1 MMYIAIAIVSLVA
14 SLLTFFSGFGLGTL
28 LLPVFALFFNLE
40 TSIALTAIVHFLNN
54 VFKFFLVYKNINVQL
69 VLKFGI
75 PSLLFA
81 FLGAWLLKQFSVTES
96 LFAYEISGHEFSIT
110 LIGITIGVLMLVF
123 SLWEIIPFLKNISF
137 GKNNLVWGGALSG
150 FFGGLSG
157 HQGALRSAFL
167 VRLDLKKEMFI
178 ASGIAIACLVDIA
191 RLSVYSTSISKEI
204 ISQNYLLLILAI
216 VSAWIGAFAGSKLLK
231 KTTYGFI
238 KWFVFVFMG
247 IISLLIIS
255 GILNK

>member
-1 MMYIAIAIVSLVA
+1 MFIAIALVALLA

-54 VFKFFLVYKNINVQL
+54 VFKFFLVYKKVNVQL

-75 PSLLFA
+75 PSLLLA
-81 FLGAWLLKQFSVTES
+81 FLGAWLLKKLSVSEPIFTYSIFDHNFSVTVTG
-96 LFAYEISGHEFSIT
+96 IV
-110 LIGITIGVLMLVF
+110 IGILMLAF
-123 SLWEIIPFLKNISF
+123 SFWEIIPFLKKLSF
-137 GKNNLVWGGALSG
+137 GKSNLFLGGAMSG

-167 VRLDLKKEMFI
+167 MRLDLEKEVFI
-178 ASGIAIACLVDIA
+178 SSGIAIACMVDIA
-191 RLSVYSTSISKEI
+191 RLSIYSTGISQEI
-204 ISQNYLLLILAI
+204 ISQNYLLLLTA
-216 VSAWIGAFAGSKLLK
+216 VVAAWIGAVIGNKLLK

-238 KWFVFVFMG
+238 KWFVFLFMG

>member
-1 MMYIAIAIVSLVA
+1 MYVAIALVSLLA

-28 LLPVFALFFNLE
+28 LLPVFALFFDLE

-54 VFKFFLVYKNINVQL
+54 VFKFGLVYKKIDKHIVF
-69 VLKFGI
+69 KFGI

-81 FLGAWLLKQFSVTES
+81 FFGAWLLKRISFSAPLYVYSVGEHEFSVT
-96 LFAYEISGHEFSIT
+96 I
-110 LIGITIGVLMLVF
+110 IGIIIGSLMLIF
-123 SLWEIIPFLKNISF
+123 SLWELLPVLKNLSF
-137 GKNNLVWGGALSG
+137 GKNNLIWGGALSG

-167 VRLDLKKEMFI
+167 VRLNLEKEIFI

-191 RLSVYSTSISKEI
+191 RLSIYSTSISKEI

-216 VSAWIGAFAGSKLLK
+216 LSAWIGAFAGNKLLK

-238 KWFVFVFMG
+238 KVFVFIFMG
-247 IISLLIIS
+247 IISLMIIS
-255 GILNK
+255 GILNN

>member
-1 MMYIAIAIVSLVA
+1 MYVAIALISLLA

-40 TSIALTAIVHFLNN
+40 TAIALTAIVHFLNN
-54 VFKFFLVYKNINVQL
+54 VFKFFLVYKNINLQL

-81 FLGAWLLKQFSVTES
+81 FLGAFLLKQFSISEP
-96 LFAYEISGHEFSIT
+96 LFTYEISGHVFSIT
-110 LIGITIGVLMLVF
+110 IIGITIGILMLVF

-167 VRLDLKKEMFI
+167 IRLNLEKEMFI
-178 ASGIAIACLVDIA
+178 ASGIAIACMVDIA
-191 RLSVYSTSISKEI
+191 RLSIYSSSISKEI

>member
-1 MMYIAIAIVSLVA
+1 MYIAIALVSLLA

-28 LLPVFALFFNLE
+28 LLPVFALFFDLE

-54 VFKFFLVYKNINVQL
+54 VFKFFLVYKKINLQL

-81 FLGAWLLKQFSVTES
+81 FAGAWLLKQVSVSEPLFSYHIGDHFFSVT
-96 LFAYEISGHEFSIT
+96 I
-110 LIGITIGVLMLVF
+110 IGIIIGVLMLIF
-123 SLWEIIPFLKNISF
+123 SLWELIPFLKNLSF
-137 GKNNLVWGGALSG
+137 GKNNLIWGGALSG

-167 VRLDLKKEMFI
+167 IRLNLEKEIFI
-178 ASGIAIACLVDIA
+178 ATGIAIACMVDIA
-191 RLSVYSTSISKEI
+191 RLSIYSTTISEQMI
-204 ISQNYLLLILAI
+204 TENYLLLIVA
-216 VSAWIGAFAGSKLLK
+216 VFSAWIGAFAGNKLLK

-238 KWFVFVFMG
+238 KWFVFIFMG
-247 IISLLIIS
+247 MISLLIIS

>member
-1 MMYIAIAIVSLVA
+1 MFLIIAVVSLLA

-28 LLPVFALFFNLE
+28 LLPVFALFFDLE
-40 TSIALTAIVHFLNN
+40 TSLALTAIVHFLNN
-54 VFKFFLVYKNINVQL
+54 IFKFFLVYKNINVKI
-69 VLKFGI
+69 VLTFGI
-75 PSLLFA
+75 PSLLLA
-81 FLGAWLLKQFSVTES
+81 FLGAWLLNFFTGTVPLFSYS
-96 LFAYEISGHEFSIT
+96 ISGHAFSVSIVGFI
-110 LIGITIGVLMLVF
+110 IGILMLLF
-123 SLWEIIPFLKNISF
+123 SLWEVIPYFKNISF
-137 GKNNLVWGGALSG
+137 GKNNLIWGGALSG

-167 VRLDLKKEMFI
+167 VRLNLEKEVFI
-178 ASGIAIACLVDIA
+178 GTGIAIACLVDIA
-191 RLSVYSTSISKEI
+191 RLSIYSTSINKEI
-204 ISQNYLLLILAI
+204 ISQNYQLLISAI
-216 VSAWIGAFAGSKLLK
+216 VAAWIGAFAGSKLLK

>member
-1 MMYIAIAIVSLVA
+1 MYIAIALVSLLA

-28 LLPVFALFFNLE
+28 LLPVFALFFDLE

-54 VFKFFLVYKNINVQL
+54 IFKFVLVYKKIDLQL
-69 VLKFGI
+69 VLRFGI
-75 PSLLFA
+75 PSLLAAFA
-81 FLGAWLLKQFSVTES
+81 GAWLLKQVSFSDPLFSYQLGNHVFSVT
-96 LFAYEISGHEFSIT
+96 I
-110 LIGITIGVLMLVF
+110 IGIIIGVLMLIF
-123 SLWEIIPFLKNISF
+123 SLWELIPFLKNLSF

-167 VRLDLKKEMFI
+167 IRLNLEKEIFI
-178 ASGIAIACLVDIA
+178 ATGIAVACMVDIA
-191 RLSVYSTSISKEI
+191 RLSIYSTTISKQLIAE
-204 ISQNYLLLILAI
+204 NYLLLITAI
-216 VSAWIGAFAGSKLLK
+216 LSAWVGAFAGNKLLK

-238 KWFVFVFMG
+238 KWFVFIFMG

>member
-1 MMYIAIAIVSLVA
+1 MYIAIALVALLA

-54 VFKFFLVYKNINVQL
+54 IFKFFLVYKKINLQL

-75 PSLLFA
+75 PSLLLA
-81 FLGAWLLKQFSVTES
+81 FVGAWLLKQFSVSEPLYTY
-96 LFAYEISGHEFSIT
+96 AISGRMFSIT
-110 LIGITIGVLMLVF
+110 IIGITIGILMLVF
-123 SLWEIIPFLKNISF
+123 SLWEIIPHLKNLSF
-137 GKNNLVWGGALSG
+137 GKNNLIWGGALSG

-167 VRLDLKKEMFI
+167 VRLNLEKEIFI

-191 RLSVYSTSISKEI
+191 RLSIYSTSISKEI
-204 ISQNYLLLILAI
+204 ISQNYLLLLIAI
-216 VSAWIGAFAGSKLLK
+216 GSAWIGALLGNQLLK

-247 IISLLIIS
+247 IIALLIIS

>member
-1 MMYIAIAIVSLVA
+1 MYIAIALVALLA

-28 LLPVFALFFNLE
+28 LLPVFAIFFDLE

-54 VFKFFLVYKNINVQL
+54 VFKFFLVYKKVNLQL

-75 PSLLFA
+75 PSLLLA
-81 FLGAWLLKQFSVTES
+81 FVGAWLLKQFSVSEPLYTYS
-96 LFAYEISGHEFSIT
+96 ISGHQFSIT
-110 LIGITIGVLMLVF
+110 IIGITIGVLMLVF
-123 SLWEIIPFLKNISF
+123 SLWEIIPYLKNLSF

-167 VRLDLKKEMFI
+167 VRLNLEKEIFI

-191 RLSVYSTSISKEI
+191 RLSIYSTSISKEI
-204 ISQNYLLLILAI
+204 ISQNYLLLLFAI
-216 VSAWIGAFAGSKLLK
+216 GSAWIGALLGNKLLK

-247 IISLLIIS
+247 IIALLIIS

>member
-1 MMYIAIAIVSLVA
+1 MYIAIALVALLA

-28 LLPVFALFFNLE
+28 LLPVFALFFDLE

-54 VFKFFLVYKNINVQL
+54 VFKFFLVYKKINVQL

-75 PSLLFA
+75 PSLLLA
-81 FLGAWLLKQFSVTES
+81 FLGAWLLKQFSVSEPLYTYS
-96 LFAYEISGHEFSIT
+96 ISSHEFSIT
-110 LIGITIGVLMLVF
+110 IIGSIIGFLMLVF
-123 SLWEIIPFLKNISF
+123 SLWEIIPYLKNLSF

-167 VRLDLKKEMFI
+167 VRLNLEKEIFI

-191 RLSVYSTSISKEI
+191 RLSIYSTSISKEI
-204 ISQNYLLLILAI
+204 VSQNYLLLLIAI
-216 VSAWIGAFAGSKLLK
+216 GSAWIGALLGNKLLK

-247 IISLLIIS
+247 IIALLIIS